1 MRAVTNLIHIP
12 TYLFGIVMAVSLVA
26 APEMAVG
33 QGNVRCNW
41 IKLDDAFGN
50 GELQENGMI
59 QPVRGTRLN
68 QRTLCPD

>member
-1 MRAVTNLIHIP
+1 
-12 TYLFGIVMAVSLVA
+12 MAVSLVA

-50 GELQENGMI
+50 GELQENGHDPSRSRNQI
-59 QPVRGTRLN
+59 KSKNVVPGLGERG
-68 QRTLCPD
+68 PSG

>member
-1 MRAVTNLIHIP
+1 
-12 TYLFGIVMAVSLVA
+12 MAVSLVA